1 MNHDFLEVSKMFSQ
15 LIRETQSNPRNAF
28 PEETA
33 NKILQIIKYSEK
45 NSSAVPI
52 IDIAKSMGFFV
63 NITDNL
69 PNNDSG
75 FIIISPELKEHF
87 YSNKGIV
94 VSNKIKYGKARFV
107 IAHEI
112 GHYLFDF
119 NEQTEAQF
127 SHIFKEHYNKESQ
140 HDPNELRVNQFAACL
155 LMPRSAFSESF
166 KKLKSNPDLSLADI
180 ISTLAEQF
188 AVTPKAATARI
199 QELGLKVV

>member
-1 MNHDFLEVSKMFSQ
+1 MLYSLSLFNEWQEGFFIGLFE
-15 LIRETQSNPRNAF
+15 SN
-28 PEETA
+28 
-33 NKILQIIKYSEK
+33 EK
-45 NSSAVPI
+45 AQQVAEHYLSAVP
-52 IDIAKSMGFFV
+52 
-63 NITDNL
+63 
-69 PNNDSG
+69 
-75 FIIISPELKEHF
+75 E
-87 YSNKGIV
+87 
-94 VSNKIKYGKARFV
+94 ARFV

-166 KKLKSNPDLSLADI
+166 EKLKSNPDLSLADI